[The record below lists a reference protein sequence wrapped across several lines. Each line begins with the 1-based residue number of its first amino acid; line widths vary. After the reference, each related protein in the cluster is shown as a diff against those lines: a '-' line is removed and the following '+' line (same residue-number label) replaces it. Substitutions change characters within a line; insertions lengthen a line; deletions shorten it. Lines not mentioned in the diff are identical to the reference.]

1 MSRGAR
7 PPDLSP
13 ENSIFGRERRRV
25 SRHRA
30 HTPAYANLSG
40 SAQGAVLDLCEI
52 LNISENGMCIQAS
65 SPMKTNRLLPLSLEL
80 SETGARIHIVGH
92 VVWSESTGRTGIRFP
107 DMSEACRNQLREWL
121 AANQQAEALH
131 VANGEPQNTV
141 SDERPLH
148 AKPGSASAY
157 TSLVNEWSEVQKEVE
172 LCGPDLNPALHII
185 VQRAITMTWASGTA
199 IALINKLKPSEMIC
213 RARAGTDSPELGA
226 RLESGA
232 GFSGECV
239 RSGKAIVCDDT
250 EYDSRVDRRSCRA
263 LGIRSI
269 LACPIKRNDEVIGI
283 IEVFSPEP
291 AAFWENDIT
300 ILRRLADLV
309 AAAVRRAEHSHTDVL
324 AFANGDY
331 LEAEAEARHSRGTS
345 EPFSQT
351 SELIAAPIPFHRKVL
366 LLLVGVV
373 CVTGIVWTLAPW
385 ITQLGSSTSSFT
397 SLPAAEADSSP
408 DTYTTMSFKDV
419 KKLAGSGSVGAEY
432 SLGMRYANGDGTK
445 QDYRE
450 AKQWFLRAAERGHI
464 RAQAKVAAC
473 FWAGRG
479 GPQDYSKAYFW
490 ALLAQAGG
498 EETSPAIVMSSAAHL
513 SPAQTAAEQKEAEKW
528 LHSHHIGHAS
538 EPSP

>member
-1 MSRGAR
+1 
-7 PPDLSP
+7 
-13 ENSIFGRERRRV
+13 
-25 SRHRA
+25 
-30 HTPAYANLSG
+30 LSG

-92 VVWSESTGRTGIRFP
+92 VVWSEASGRTGIRFP
-107 DMSEACRNQLREWL
+107 EMSEACRTQLREWL
-121 AANQQAEALH
+121 AANEQAETLH
-131 VANGEPQNTV
+131 AANGEAQNAI
-141 SDERPLH
+141 SEERALQ

-157 TSLVNEWSEVQKEVE
+157 TSLVNEWSEIQKEVE
-172 LCGPDLNPALHII
+172 QCGPDLDPALHII
-185 VQRAITMTWASGTA
+185 VQRALTLTWASGTA

-269 LACPIKRNDEVIGI
+269 LACPVKRNDEIIGI

-300 ILRRLADLV
+300 ILRRLAGVV
-309 AAAVRRAEHSHTDVL
+309 AQAVRRAEHARADVL
-324 AFANGDY
+324 AFPNGDY
-331 LEAEAEARHSRGTS
+331 LETESGPRSTEL
-345 EPFSQT
+345 FSQT
-351 SELIAAPIPFHRKVL
+351 SELLAPHISFRRKVL
-366 LLLVGVV
+366 LLLA
-373 CVTGIVWTLAPW
+373 GIVSVTAIIWTLAPW

-397 SLPAAEADSSP
+397 SLPAAQADSSP
-408 DTYTTMSFKDV
+408 DTYTTMSFTDV
-419 KKLAGSGSVGAEY
+419 KKLASRGSVGAEY

-538 EPSP
+538 ESSP

>member
-7 PPDLSP
+7 PPDLNP
-13 ENSIFGRERRRV
+13 ENSIFGRDRRHAT
-25 SRHRA
+25 RHLA
-30 HTPAYANLSG
+30 YTPAYANLSG
-40 SAQGAVLDLCEI
+40 SAQGAVLELCEI
-52 LNISENGMCIQAS
+52 INISEEGVCIQAS
-65 SPMKTNRLLPLSLEL
+65 SSMKTNRLLPLCVEL
-80 SETGARIHIVGH
+80 SETGGRIHVVGH
-92 VVWSESTGRTGIRFP
+92 VVWSDASGRTGIRFP
-107 DMSEACRNQLREWL
+107 EMSESGRGQLNEWL
-121 AANQQAEALH
+121 QVNARAETARAEAADPH
-131 VANGEPQNTV
+131 RIET
-141 SDERPLH
+141 DRPSVQ
-148 AKPGSASAY
+148 AKAGSASSY
-157 TSLVNEWSEVQKEVE
+157 TSQVSEWSEIRKEVE
-172 LCGPDLNPALHII
+172 LCGPDLDPALHII
-185 VQRAITMTWASGTA
+185 VQRALTMTWASGTA
-199 IALINKLKPSEMIC
+199 VALINKLRPTEMIC

-300 ILRRLADLV
+300 ILRRLADVV
-309 AAAVRRAEHSHTDVL
+309 AAAVRRAEHSHADVL

-331 LEAEAEARHSRGTS
+331 LEAEAEARHSRRTS

-445 QDYRE
+445 QDYRA
-450 AKQWFLRAAERGHI
+450 AKQWFLRAAESGHI

-528 LHSHHIGHAS
+528 LHSHHIGHSS

>member
-1 MSRGAR
+1 MLRGAR

-13 ENSIFGRERRRV
+13 ENSIFGRDRRRV

-40 SAQGAVLDLCEI
+40 SSQGAVLDLCEI

-92 VVWSESTGRTGIRFP
+92 VVWSEASGRTGIRFP
-107 DMSEACRNQLREWL
+107 EMSEACRNQLREWL
-121 AANQQAEALH
+121 AANEQAETSHA
-131 VANGEPQNTV
+131 ANGEAQN
-141 SDERPLH
+141 SISEERALQ
-148 AKPGSASAY
+148 AKPSSASAY
-157 TSLVNEWSEVQKEVE
+157 TSLVNEWSEIQKEVE
-172 LCGPDLNPALHII
+172 QCGPDLDPALHII
-185 VQRAITMTWASGTA
+185 VQRALTLTWASGTA

-239 RSGKAIVCDDT
+239 RTGKAIVCDDT

-269 LACPIKRNDEVIGI
+269 LACPVKRNDEIIGI

-300 ILRRLADLV
+300 ILRRLAGVV
-309 AAAVRRAEHSHTDVL
+309 ASAVQRAEHARADVL
-324 AFANGDY
+324 AFSNGDY
-331 LEAEAEARHSRGTS
+331 FETDSAGTLHSLDNPDLLS
-345 EPFSQT
+345 P
-351 SELIAAPIPFHRKVL
+351 AASFRRKVL
-366 LLLVGVV
+366 LLLTGVV
-373 CVTGIVWTLAPW
+373 SVTAVIWTLAPR

-397 SLPAAEADSSP
+397 SLSAAQADSSP
-408 DTYTTMSFKDV
+408 DSYATMSFKDV
-419 KKLAGSGSVGAEY
+419 RKLAVTGNVGAEY

-450 AKQWFLRAAERGHI
+450 AKQWFLRAAESGHI

-473 FWAGRG
+473 FWGGRG

-498 EETSPAIVMSSAAHL
+498 DEELSPHIVMSSAAHL
-513 SPAQTAAEQKEAEKW
+513 TPAQTTAQQKQAEQW
-528 LHSHHIGHAS
+528 LHSHHIGHSS
-538 EPSP
+538 ESAQ